1 MKTHLRLWGALSA
14 TLFLLGTSYSYG
26 EATPKA
32 KAKLGEFDIAFLQGV
47 NESNNSECAYVPT
60 VMRRA
65 SSEGVKQFGQHML
78 HDHTLANKELAKL
91 AMSKG
96 VKLPHDVP
104 DEEQAVIDRLGQ
116 ERGVKFDAA
125 YRNEMIRDHM
135 EDINAME
142 REISLGTDPQVKAY
156 AAKYLPIL
164 KHHLEM
170 ARNMNVASSKGATL
184 NHSDMHMPKTKP

>member
-1 MKTHLRLWGALSA
+1 MKNHSRLRGALSA
-14 TLFLLGTSYSYG
+14 SLLLIGTVYSV
-26 EATPKA
+26 AAPKMA
-32 KAKLGEFDIAFLQGV
+32 PRLGEFDVNFLKAV

-60 VMRRA
+60 VVKRA
-65 SSEGVKQFGQHML
+65 SSARVKQFGQQMV

-91 AMSKG
+91 AAAKG

-116 ERGVKFDAA
+116 ERGAKFDAA

-135 EDINAME
+135 EDINDME
-142 REISLGTDPQVKAY
+142 REMSLGTDPQVKAY

-164 KHHLEM
+164 RHHLEM
-170 ARNMNVASSKGATL
+170 ARNLNGASPAATAMNHGGMT
-184 NHSDMHMPKTKP
+184 MPKTGP